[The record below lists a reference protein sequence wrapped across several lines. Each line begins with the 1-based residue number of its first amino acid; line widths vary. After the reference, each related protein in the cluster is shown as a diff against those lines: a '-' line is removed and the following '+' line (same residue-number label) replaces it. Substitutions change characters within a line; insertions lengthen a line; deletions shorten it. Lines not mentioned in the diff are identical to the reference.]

1 MAKRIDILFGSHVD
15 DSGAISDIK
24 SIQKSFKN
32 LKITPKIDDSFLQQ
46 FQKTLKIVKDEAT
59 KLNTLTATASSNGIT
74 YNITQKQSR
83 NHQYYPAT
91 FTIDEEKSLSTVER
105 NLKTLYRNA
114 IDLQNNIN
122 TATKSGLTTYVAN
135 YKEALEQIKSQIS
148 EVESSFNILGGN
160 SSTDNRLSR
169 LKSTLES
176 VALEGEVAEQT
187 KNYKEL
193 DLAIENLTDSEE
205 KLAKAK
211 ANMNSESTINTIQ
224 KEVDYWK
231 KEIDAI
237 TSAESATQEL
247 IDRAQ
252 KGVEESSL
260 NANSVYATSKEKAAT
275 DILIEYKKQLKEVS
289 RAEIERAQ
297 LIKQSDT
304 AQEDEKNTITQ
315 LVSLLDQTIAK
326 RKENINTL
334 EEELRDTGLY
344 TQALEKREEAELQTE
359 KAILKIN
366 SASEKNINLLDEM
379 KARVAQTVEEFLTFG
394 IVNSLFSAIRQSIT
408 KTIETIKELNEAM
421 TNVQMVTE
429 GTDAETQKLASQY
442 SDLAKELGATTTEI
456 ANGASEWL
464 RQGKTVEETTQLLRA
479 SMTLSKVGAIESSE
493 ATELLTS
500 TLNGYKLEASDA
512 MNVVDALSRV
522 DLVAATS
529 AEELAEALQ
538 HTANMA
544 RVNGVGFNDLVGMI
558 GAVSEVTRRSAS
570 IVGNS
575 FKTIFSR
582 LTNIAAGKDID
593 DEGESINDVEQSLER
608 VGIRLRDDNN
618 EWRNMYD
625 VISEIASRWSE
636 FSSLEQSQISTA
648 VAGTRQRETW
658 LSLMENWDRAQTL
671 SLEAENSLGSASQKM
686 EVYTDSIAGNL
697 KSLQAAF
704 EDLVYTQ
711 GTQDLFKSIIKSA
724 ENLVSIIDY
733 LANNSAVRVLA
744 VSSTLTLAFTKISQA
759 WKMIGNAEA
768 LSSAS
773 RLMKLFVSFLS
784 SIKTGGQNVASI
796 FGSAATAI
804 GTFIENISQA
814 ISSGAGLSG
823 VFTVLGTSIKSA
835 SAALLS
841 SPFVIVTA
849 VVAGVSIIKN
859 VIDDM
864 TVSLEEAEEALE
876 NTNSKIEELQN
887 EYENLSNK
895 TSLNDSEKERLKL
908 LEAQLGV
915 LKRQREEEEKSV
927 SAVKVKNAVL
937 GNYEEVGISDYSGN
951 RSNYNE
957 AYSQLKPDSYNSGAN
972 GIYGIVDVKA
982 ALLDLEMY
990 NQQLKEI
997 DISAEGAADQW
1008 DEITKKQDEAS
1019 AFLLEWA
1026 SLIDEVEDS
1035 GYKLSGDM
1043 AQIAEMLDSSQIFA
1057 ELLEGNLEGSSE
1069 IANELGESA
1078 DDIATA
1084 LEEANASITSSMST
1098 LSEGMDLI
1106 DSLEEEVS
1114 EYGNISLDTL
1124 NSLIDKYPTLIDV
1137 VTEYLTGLASTS
1149 DILNALQEAYA
1160 VDQENLYNSLL
1171 AKLQMQED
1179 YYSQLYGAD
1188 KNLLAAFSEDYG
1200 FDLQNNLNKNEAK
1213 LEMEQ
1218 QVVNALSQMWSKYYG
1233 EELKNIEQ
1241 VLSVMESGNMNLNS
1255 PLGAKAYNLIK
1266 NYNEAIERM
1275 NQYDDSFLKKIQDSF
1290 TGIKKA
1296 TAEMGKTSS
1305 SVSSAESEQQE
1316 AYNDL
1321 LEMTIAMLKKKKEL
1335 EKESLQEQL
1344 DDYKKLINARKELLD
1359 EQQDEYDH
1367 KKELEEKNK
1376 TISDLEA
1383 KIAEIQFDTSAEGTK
1398 KRLELEE
1405 ELAAAR
1411 EELEDYQ
1418 HDYSIDQQK
1427 DALDKEEDRFSE
1439 YIDNQVDEIEEYLS
1453 KTGEI
1458 EAEAIRLINERSEAL
1473 FNDLIQYNRT
1483 YGDSLD
1489 QTVINAWYGAVEA
1502 VNSYKSALDSAAAS
1516 AANLSRYT
1524 SSVSSMP
1531 SISTKT
1537 KIDPD
1542 LFYVLTGND
1551 VVKNVFSTFKEA
1563 FAWADKYGYD
1573 RVSAGDALIKR
1584 GITEYHKGINAGFVG
1599 NIKGNEEFVKAL
1611 KGEVFVT
1618 KQQQDKFMNS
1628 LLPKIVA
1635 SSAINNIG
1643 KQVSFGNLLNLTVQG
1658 NLDSSTVPKIETIVK
1673 QAVDTL
1679 NKTMQKNGFIRS
1691 TNSVSI

>member
-1 MAKRIDILFGSHVD
+1 MAKRIDIIFGSHVD

-148 EVESSFNILGGN
+148 EVESSFNTLGGN

-297 LIKQSDT
+297 LIKQSET

-315 LVSLLDQTIAK
+315 LVSLLDQTITK

-429 GTDAETQKLASQY
+429 GTDAETQELASQY

-464 RQGKTVEETTQLLRA
+464 RQGKTVGETTQLLRA

-500 TLNGYKLEASDA
+500 TLNGYKMEASDA
-512 MNVVDALSRV
+512 MGVVDALSKV

-529 AEELAEALQ
+529 VEELAEALQ

-544 RVNGVGFNDLVGMI
+544 RVNGVGFKDLVGMI
-558 GAVSEVTRRSAS
+558 GAVSEATRLSAS

-582 LTNIAAGKDID
+582 LTNIAAGKNID
-593 DEGESINDVEQSLER
+593 DEGESINDVEQSLEK

-658 LSLMENWDRAQTL
+658 LSLMENWDRAQTI
-671 SLEAENSLGSASQKM
+671 SLEAEKSICSAYQKM

-733 LANNSAVRVLA
+733 LANNSAVRILA

-927 SAVKVKNAVL
+927 SADKVKNAVL
-937 GNYEEVGISDYSGN
+937 GNYEEVGI
-951 RSNYNE
+951 
-957 AYSQLKPDSYNSGAN
+957 
-972 GIYGIVDVKA
+972 
-982 ALLDLEMY
+982 
-990 NQQLKEI
+990 
-997 DISAEGAADQW
+997 
-1008 DEITKKQDEAS
+1008 
-1019 AFLLEWA
+1019 
-1026 SLIDEVEDS
+1026 
-1035 GYKLSGDM
+1035 
-1043 AQIAEMLDSSQIFA
+1043 
-1057 ELLEGNLEGSSE
+1057 
-1069 IANELGESA
+1069 
-1078 DDIATA
+1078 
-1084 LEEANASITSSMST
+1084 
-1098 LSEGMDLI
+1098 
-1106 DSLEEEVS
+1106 
-1114 EYGNISLDTL
+1114 
-1124 NSLIDKYPTLIDV
+1124 
-1137 VTEYLTGLASTS
+1137 
-1149 DILNALQEAYA
+1149 
-1160 VDQENLYNSLL
+1160 
-1171 AKLQMQED
+1171 
-1179 YYSQLYGAD
+1179 
-1188 KNLLAAFSEDYG
+1188 
-1200 FDLQNNLNKNEAK
+1200 
-1213 LEMEQ
+1213 
-1218 QVVNALSQMWSKYYG
+1218 
-1233 EELKNIEQ
+1233 
-1241 VLSVMESGNMNLNS
+1241 
-1255 PLGAKAYNLIK
+1255 
-1266 NYNEAIERM
+1266 
-1275 NQYDDSFLKKIQDSF
+1275 
-1290 TGIKKA
+1290 
-1296 TAEMGKTSS
+1296 
-1305 SVSSAESEQQE
+1305 
-1316 AYNDL
+1316 
-1321 LEMTIAMLKKKKEL
+1321 
-1335 EKESLQEQL
+1335 
-1344 DDYKKLINARKELLD
+1344 
-1359 EQQDEYDH
+1359 
-1367 KKELEEKNK
+1367 
-1376 TISDLEA
+1376 
-1383 KIAEIQFDTSAEGTK
+1383 
-1398 KRLELEE
+1398 
-1405 ELAAAR
+1405 
-1411 EELEDYQ
+1411 
-1418 HDYSIDQQK
+1418 
-1427 DALDKEEDRFSE
+1427 
-1439 YIDNQVDEIEEYLS
+1439 
-1453 KTGEI
+1453 
-1458 EAEAIRLINERSEAL
+1458 
-1473 FNDLIQYNRT
+1473 
-1483 YGDSLD
+1483 
-1489 QTVINAWYGAVEA
+1489 
-1502 VNSYKSALDSAAAS
+1502 
-1516 AANLSRYT
+1516 
-1524 SSVSSMP
+1524 
-1531 SISTKT
+1531 
-1537 KIDPD
+1537 
-1542 LFYVLTGND
+1542 
-1551 VVKNVFSTFKEA
+1551 
-1563 FAWADKYGYD
+1563 
-1573 RVSAGDALIKR
+1573 
-1584 GITEYHKGINAGFVG
+1584 
-1599 NIKGNEEFVKAL
+1599 
-1611 KGEVFVT
+1611 
-1618 KQQQDKFMNS
+1618 
-1628 LLPKIVA
+1628 
-1635 SSAINNIG
+1635 
-1643 KQVSFGNLLNLTVQG
+1643 
-1658 NLDSSTVPKIETIVK
+1658 
-1673 QAVDTL
+1673 
-1679 NKTMQKNGFIRS
+1679 
-1691 TNSVSI
+1691 